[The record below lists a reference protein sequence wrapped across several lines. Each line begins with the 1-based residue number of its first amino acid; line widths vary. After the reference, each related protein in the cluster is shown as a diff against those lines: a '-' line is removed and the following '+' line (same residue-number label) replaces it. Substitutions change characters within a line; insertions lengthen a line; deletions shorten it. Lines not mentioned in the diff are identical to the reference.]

1 MLSEKDIMI
10 FCYNISLLL
19 CFKKKKSEL
28 ILQFF
33 LLEVV
38 SNLRGKR
45 QNNLEN
51 FLKHLTF
58 F

>member
-38 SNLRGKR
+38 SNLREKGRIIWKI
-45 QNNLEN
+45 
-51 FLKHLTF
+51 F
-58 F
+58 